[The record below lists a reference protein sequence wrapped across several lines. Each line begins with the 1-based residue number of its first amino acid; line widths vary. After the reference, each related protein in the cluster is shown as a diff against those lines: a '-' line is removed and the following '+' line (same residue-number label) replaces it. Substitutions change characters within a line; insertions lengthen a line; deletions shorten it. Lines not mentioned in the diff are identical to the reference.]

1 MFKKKK
7 ASSCSELGFILNY
20 FEDTLNGVEGE
31 CPCTKHPMHQK
42 VITQFEKLMD
52 NEKRMSDAAKE
63 ILQITSAIS
72 SFDVGMTHISEQLM
86 KFAEELAI
94 LSESNLAIVEETTA
108 TMNQVTET
116 IDCTAGTLETLSN
129 ESNHLAEKN
138 NESKEL
144 LSEVVQLKENV
155 IEDTGI
161 MSNKI
166 EQLVDLATE
175 VGRIVDSVQGIA
187 NQTNL
192 LALNAAIEAARAGEH
207 GKGFAV
213 VAEEVRKLSEDTKMN
228 LDGMKSFVE
237 HIYNASQEGKES
249 MHRALESTNQ
259 MSVKIDAVSETVG
272 NNIEMLHGV
281 VSNVADIDERMQG
294 IKIAANEINKAM
306 ETSSIDAEKL
316 SQMTLNIHNDAME
329 SVEYAK
335 NISEIDDKLST
346 VVGELYSSLKG
357 GKHAVT
363 NEELS
368 KVLNKASQAHVEW
381 LKNLKKMK
389 DTMEL
394 LPLQTNPNKCAFGHF
409 YHALKVDHPALKS
422 DWDKIDGLHN
432 DFHRLGNSMMDAI
445 RQSRTSE
452 IDGIYDEAASISK
465 NMLALLGKI
474 NEEIEDLTKNGTKIF
489 E

>member
-7 ASSCSELGFILNY
+7 VSSCSEMGIILNY
-20 FEDTLNGVEGE
+20 FEDTINGIDGV
-31 CPCTKHPMHQK
+31 CPSTNHPMHTK

-52 NEKRMSDAAKE
+52 NEKRMSNAAKE
-63 ILQITSAIS
+63 ILQITNAIS

-116 IDCTAGTLETLSN
+116 IDYTAGTLDTLSN
-129 ESNHLAEKN
+129 ESKLLAEKN
-138 NESKEL
+138 NESKDL
-144 LSEVVQLKENV
+144 LNEVAHLKENV

-161 MSNKI
+161 MSNKV

-175 VGRIVDSVQGIA
+175 VGKIVDSVQGIA

-237 HIYNASQEGKES
+237 HIYNASQDGKES

-259 MSVKIDAVSETVG
+259 MSIKIDAVSQTVG
-272 NNIEMLHGV
+272 SNIEMLHGV

-329 SVEYAK
+329 SVEYARS
-335 NISEIDDKLST
+335 IAEIDDRLST
-346 VVGELYSSLKG
+346 VVGELYNNLKG

-368 KVLNKASQAHVEW
+368 DVIKKASQAHIEW
-381 LKNLKKMK
+381 LEKLKRMK
-389 DTMEL
+389 DTLEI

-409 YHALKVDHPALKS
+409 YHALTVDHPALKS
-422 DWDKIDGLHN
+422 EWNKIDGLHK
-432 DFHRLGNSMMDAI
+432 DFHQLGDSMIDAI
-445 RQSRTSE
+445 KENRKTD
-452 IDGIYDEAASISK
+452 IDRIYDEAASISK
-465 NMLALLGKI
+465 NMLALLSKI
-474 NEEIEDLTKNGTKIF
+474 NGNIEDLTKKGIKVF